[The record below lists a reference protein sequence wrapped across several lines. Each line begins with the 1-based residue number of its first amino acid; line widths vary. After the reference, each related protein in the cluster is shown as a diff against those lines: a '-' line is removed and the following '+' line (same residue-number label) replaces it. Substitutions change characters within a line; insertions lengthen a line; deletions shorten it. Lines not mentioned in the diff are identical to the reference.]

1 MSDTRLPLPD
11 YVKYPIFPFE
21 GDLRVKVPLERMA
34 ADLPRS
40 GEGGRPCDGCG
51 ENRNGFDLW
60 SDGFWRVR
68 GTGQLNALSA
78 LVFLET
84 VPHLDFGD
92 LDDEQAA
99 SYGRITVRLENIMM
113 ALPDVGRVHI
123 NKWGDGGSHFHVWF
137 MARPR
142 GVFELYG
149 YGDALWDQVL
159 PPVAAEVR
167 DANYRQIA
175 RTLAQVSGTALV

>member
-1 MSDTRLPLPD
+1 MADDRLPLPA
-11 YVKYPIFPFE
+11 YVTYPIFPFE

-34 ADLPRS
+34 GDIPRY
-40 GEGGRPCDGCG
+40 GEGGKPCPPCEAPRGV
-51 ENRNGFDLW
+51 LW
-60 SDGFWRVR
+60 TDGFWRVR
-68 GTGQLNALSA
+68 GADRPNALCA

-99 SYGRITVRLENIMM
+99 SFGRITIRLENIMA
-113 ALPDVGRVHI
+113 ALPEVGRVHV
-123 NKWGDGGSHFHVWF
+123 NRWSDAGSHFHVWF

-149 YGDALWDQVL
+149 YGSALWYQVL
-159 PPVAAEVR
+159 PSISDEQR
-167 DANYRQIA
+167 DTNYRQIA
-175 RTLAQVSGTALV
+175 HALAVGGGEAFI